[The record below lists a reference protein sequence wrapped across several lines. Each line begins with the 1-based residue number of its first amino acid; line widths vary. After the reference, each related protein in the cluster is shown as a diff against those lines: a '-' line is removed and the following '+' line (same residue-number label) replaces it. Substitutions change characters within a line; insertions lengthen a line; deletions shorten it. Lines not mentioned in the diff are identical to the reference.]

1 MQNQTVQ
8 LRVTL
13 PAILQNHLQTK
24 AGRLGLNMSS
34 YVKNLII
41 NDVRDVEYPV
51 YQASKKMEQA
61 YQAAKLDEKKGK
73 LVRADDLK
81 KFLNDL

>member
-13 PAILQNHLQTK
+13 PSQLQAYLQTK
-24 AGRLGLNMSS
+24 ADRFGLNMSS

-41 NDVRDVEYPV
+41 DDIKNDAYPT
-51 YQASKKMEQA
+51 YQASQSVEDA
-61 YQAAKLDEKKGK
+61 YQEAKQLEKQGK
-73 LVRADDLK
+73 LIGTDDVKNL
-81 KFLNDL
+81 LNNL